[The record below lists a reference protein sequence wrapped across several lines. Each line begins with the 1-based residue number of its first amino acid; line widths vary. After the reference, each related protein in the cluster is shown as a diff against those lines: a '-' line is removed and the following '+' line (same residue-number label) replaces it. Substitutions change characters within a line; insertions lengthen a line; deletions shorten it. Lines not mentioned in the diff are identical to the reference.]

1 MFSRMGT
8 KARPTPSA
16 RLGAAARQL
25 KRAAGGSRPEGAER
39 APKHAKAM
47 ASQAASFNEARPESR
62 TAYEVGAPLRHRLHS
77 DSVAWEAKAV
87 QDVVNDLVKEQR
99 ELHAACGE
107 CTVRKTRDV
116 VCIRLGCKFTVRV
129 QSLVFGCGKHWTVH
143 PYKVG
148 FAPTTAT
155 DGCET
160 WVGIKEVMLFKDM
173 YYGNGLAASGERVGL
188 ISPPPPGCAACV
200 PA

>member
-1 MFSRMGT
+1 M
-8 KARPTPSA
+8 
-16 RLGAAARQL
+16 
-25 KRAAGGSRPEGAER
+25 
-39 APKHAKAM
+39 
-47 ASQAASFNEARPESR
+47 
-62 TAYEVGAPLRHRLHS
+62 
-77 DSVAWEAKAV
+77 
-87 QDVVNDLVKEQR
+87 
-99 ELHAACGE
+99 
-107 CTVRKTRDV
+107 RDV
-116 VCIRLGCKFTVRV
+116 NCIRSSYKFTVRV
-129 QSLVFGCGKHWTVH
+129 PSLVFGCGEQWTVH

-160 WVGIKEVMLFKDM
+160 WVGIKELMLFKDM